1 MSGPLQT
8 LIRQAFEEGARRWA
22 GRSPRFAALCRGLA
36 ECSALLALVQTYARV
51 TAVQVPPVDAVLA
64 GLHRL
69 ALSGDAPDLARH
81 FPTCWTEPA
90 EAGACEDRQG
100 MGNEAE
106 LIAAAEAAL
115 ADQSADLLDALLTP
129 PPPPA
134 DPADGVALAV
144 ATRLLA
150 ERWGGGFTLVEL
162 GGGSGLP
169 LRFDHWRYADPA
181 GPFPPIVG
189 RYGLSD
195 NPIDLTS
202 PADLLWAAAQL
213 PPEDRQGVQ
222 GLREAANRLP
232 TLPAIDQRRGDPA
245 YDLLPLLLEA
255 YAAMSPGN
263 TLLLYSLWHWQGLTS
278 AEQQAATH
286 SLQRLAGRLEPQKC
300 LAFLQLDHFTPGA
313 PAELRLQTFHW
324 RDPEERT
331 VERIGPYT
339 NRRVGWLS

>member
-8 LIRQAFEEGARRWA
+8 LIRQAFGEGARRWA
-22 GRSPRFAALCRGLA
+22 ERSPRFAALCRGLA
-36 ECSALLALVQTYARV
+36 ESRALLALVQTYARV

-69 ALSGDAPDLARH
+69 ALGGEAPDLVAQLGS
-81 FPTCWTEPA
+81 TLLDE
-90 EAGACEDRQG
+90 GA
-100 MGNEAE
+100 
-106 LIAAAEAAL
+106 LVAAAEAAL
-115 ADQSADLLDALLTP
+115 DEQSADLLDALLTP
-129 PPPPA
+129 PPPPV
-134 DPADGVALAV
+134 DPADGAALAV

-162 GGGSGLP
+162 GGGTGLP
-169 LRFDHWRYADPA
+169 LRFDQWQYPDLP
-181 GPFPPIVG
+181 GPFPPVHG

-195 NPIDLTS
+195 SPLDLTS
-202 PADLLWAAAQL
+202 PSDLLWATAHLAPEERERIEQVRAAAAAL
-213 PPEDRQGVQ
+213 PG
-222 GLREAANRLP
+222 
-232 TLPAIDQRRGDPA
+232 LPAISQRRGDPA

-255 YAAMSPGN
+255 YAAMEPGN
-263 TLLLYSLWHWQGLTS
+263 TLLLFSLWHWQGMTG

-286 SLQRLAGRLEPQKC
+286 ALQRLAGRLEPQKF
-300 LAFLQLDHFTPGA
+300 LAFLQLDYFTPGA

-331 VERIGPYT
+331 VERLATYT